1 MSARR
6 TAPLEWLAPIGII
19 VVGLIVL
26 LSPQAVDAQCSEGGA
41 PSCCTCHAETH
52 PVASQGEWHEEHARR
67 DCCWYCHG
75 GNTQTQDKELAH
87 VGVVRQPLADA
98 YLSCHSCHPDDYRE
112 RAAKFAVVLK
122 VTPGSSEPLTQ
133 TVALVTR
140 SKAPPA
146 APVSAPLAEPPAAA
160 DQTGLLTLI
169 AIVGVALA
177 GLLLGRGIRARTSA
191 H

>member
-6 TAPLEWLAPIGII
+6 TSPLVLMLSM
-19 VVGLIVL
+19 GLLIAGL
-26 LSPQAVDAQCSEGGA
+26 LLLIPPRAVDAQCSEGGA

-87 VGVVRQPLADA
+87 IGVVRQPLADA
-98 YLSCHSCHPDDYRE
+98 YLSCHTCHPNDYRE

-122 VTPGSSEPLTQ
+122 VTPGSSEPMSQ
-133 TVALVTR
+133 TVTLVTQ

-146 APVSAPLAEPPAAA
+146 APVSAPPTEPPAAA
-160 DQTGLLTLI
+160 DQTGLLTLA
-169 AIVGVALA
+169 AIVSAALV
-177 GLLLGRGIRARTSA
+177 GLFLGRSLRARKSA

>member
-19 VVGLIVL
+19 VVGLIVS

-75 GNTQTQDKELAH
+75 GNTQTQDK
-87 VGVVRQPLADA
+87 RW
-98 YLSCHSCHPDDYRE
+98 
-112 RAAKFAVVLK
+112 
-122 VTPGSSEPLTQ
+122 
-133 TVALVTR
+133 
-140 SKAPPA
+140 
-146 APVSAPLAEPPAAA
+146 
-160 DQTGLLTLI
+160 
-169 AIVGVALA
+169 
-177 GLLLGRGIRARTSA
+177 RTSA
-191 H
+191 WCGSLWPMRNGKPATVAIPTTIVSGRPSLRWCSR